1 MLNLQNLKAMGIL
14 KLNATFDGDYVSKNG
29 NATFRYVVSGKPD
42 AIAAF
47 ESVQGDYYREN
58 EDGKALWFTTRYAG
72 DDATL
77 IVNEDTGKVYPDMSE
92 YRKQASL
99 AAQFGGSLG
108 DQLAKAAV
116 SKLFGRKTDETPAEQ
131 SARPK
136 SSVSS
141 NPAGIGGL

>member
-1 MLNLQNLKAMGIL
+1 MGNLKI
-14 KLNATFDGDYVSKNG
+14 NATFDGDYVSKNG

-47 ESVQGDYYREN
+47 ESVQGEHYRESD
-58 EDGKALWFTTRYAG
+58 DGKVLWFTTRYCG
-72 DDATL
+72 DLATL
-77 IVNEDTGKVYPDMSE
+77 IINEDTGKIYPDMSE

-99 AAQFGGSLG
+99 AAQFGGNLG

-116 SKLFGRKTDETPAEQ
+116 NKLFGRKADEPQTEQPAK
-131 SARPK
+131 AK
-136 SSVSS
+136 GSVSS